1 MTRQH
6 GKDLRSM
13 EKKSAG
19 RLLRDGAKEAIAAG
33 GDDDAPF
40 DGGTVVERAWHVLE
54 YRPAEDR
61 TYYLGPTLDNTP
73 VDGRAFLT
81 PAEFR
86 DWLEDSD
93 TVTCELEK

>member
-1 MTRQH
+1 MTRQY

-54 YRPAEDR
+54 YHPDEDR
-61 TYYLGPTLDNTP
+61 TYYLGPTDNNTP
-73 VDGRAFLT
+73 RQGQAFLT
-81 PAEFR
+81 EEEL
-86 DWLEDSD
+86 LEWMDGD
-93 TVTCELEK
+93 DVICELEK